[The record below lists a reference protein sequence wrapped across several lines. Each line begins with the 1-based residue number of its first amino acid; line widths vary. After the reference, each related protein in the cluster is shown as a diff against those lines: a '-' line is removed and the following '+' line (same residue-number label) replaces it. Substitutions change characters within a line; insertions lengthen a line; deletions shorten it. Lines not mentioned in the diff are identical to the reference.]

1 MTSVKEIEQA
11 VSNLPTDE
19 LAQFR
24 AWFEAFD
31 AERFDAKIERDS
43 NAGKL
48 DRFANE
54 AKEDLRAGRAREL

>member
-11 VSNLPTDE
+11 VSSLPPDE

-24 AWFEAFD
+24 AWFEVFD

-43 NAGKL
+43 KAGKL
-48 DRFANE
+48 NRLANE
-54 AKEDLRAGRAREL
+54 AKEDFRAGRAREL

>member
-11 VSNLPTDE
+11 VSSLPADE

-31 AERFDAKIERDS
+31 AERFDAKIERDA
-43 NAGKL
+43 NTGKL
-48 DRFANE
+48 DRLADE
-54 AKEDLRAGRAREL
+54 ARQDLRTGRAREL

>member
-1 MTSVKEIEQA
+1 MASVKEIEQA
-11 VSNLPTDE
+11 VSSLPPDE

-43 NAGKL
+43 SAGKL
-48 DRFANE
+48 DRLANE
-54 AKEDLRAGRAREL
+54 AKEDFRAGRAREL